1 MLLPK
6 LSCVYIP
13 CIKSV
18 SLSVCLAKVL
28 FLAFFGGGGGGGG
41 PYMITEMGMVI
52 YMYLKHSPDYI
63 NSKYIWV
70 HGSNSLGSNV
80 SAEIPFFA
88 FTGKGGVA
96 RWKTAHV
103 TTRVKL

>member
-18 SLSVCLAKVL
+18 SPSVCLAKVL
-28 FLAFFGGGGGGGG
+28 FLAFLGGGG

-63 NSKYIWV
+63 IQI
-70 HGSNSLGSNV
+70 HMGSW
-80 SAEIPFFA
+80 I
-88 FTGKGGVA
+88 
-96 RWKTAHV
+96 
-103 TTRVKL
+103 